1 VQASRSL
8 PDSAFSTLA
17 GVRLRVLLLVA
28 ALACLLAVPAAQAKS
43 TTVRKSQGTIT
54 TTRLAD
60 GVRHLKFRWGPI
72 KITPGQNTI
81 SLADDKLLPPGPG
94 WITSFKPDLTYVDGK
109 VPRVDIIHLH
119 HAVWVVTGPA
129 NGLRPTWAAGEEKT
143 IFGTPKGFGW
153 RYRTSDHWLLN
164 HMIHNLTPAPTKV
177 FITWEMDFIPLGAR
191 AARGMQEVKTQW
203 LDVEGL
209 KAYPVFDA
217 LQGTGVNGQFT
228 YPDDKPDAY
237 AGIAPRNQWVVDH
250 DATLVGTAGHLHPGG
265 LWTDLKLTRDGR
277 TVEVFR
283 SRAKYFEPA
292 GAVSW
297 DVAMTATPRTWKVAV
312 KKGDVLS
319 VSGTY
324 DTRTTSWY
332 EVMAI
337 MPVAITNVP
346 AGGVDPFLVN
356 TAVPGVLT
364 HGHLPENDHHGGAPG
379 RDLSDARRLPDGP
392 RTPTVDIS
400 QFIYRQGDLTGA
412 GAAGRPPVVSVGQPL
427 TFVNDDASRN
437 IFHTITACR
446 APCTATTGIAFPLA
460 NGPVTFDSG
469 ELGYGPVGFTAA
481 SNRKQW
487 QTPTDLGAGT
497 YTYFCRIHP
506 FMRGAFRVKG

>member
-1 VQASRSL
+1 
-8 PDSAFSTLA
+8 
-17 GVRLRVLLLVA
+17 VRLRVPLLVV

-43 TTVRKSQGTIT
+43 TTVRKQQGTIT

-143 IFGTPKGFGW
+143 IFRTPKGFGW

-209 KAYPVFDA
+209 QAYPVFDA

-297 DVAMTATPRTWKVAV
+297 DVAMTATPPTWKVAV

-324 DTRTTSWY
+324 DTRSTSWY

-364 HGHLPENDHHGGAPG
+364 HGHLPENDHH
-379 RDLSDARRLPDGP
+379 
-392 RTPTVDIS
+392 
-400 QFIYRQGDLTGA
+400 GA

-460 NGPVTFDSG
+460 NGPVAFDSG
-469 ELGYGPVGFTAA
+469 ELGYGPAGFTAA